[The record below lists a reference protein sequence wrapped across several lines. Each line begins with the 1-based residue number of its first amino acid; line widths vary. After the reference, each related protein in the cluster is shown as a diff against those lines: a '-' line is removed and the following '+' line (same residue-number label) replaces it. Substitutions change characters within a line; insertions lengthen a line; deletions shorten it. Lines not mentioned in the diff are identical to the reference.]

1 MNKIIFVFVG
11 ILFSIQS
18 FALSAKVL
26 KKEHVIYPKV
36 IHWYTQRRL
45 KLVNNLIVTL
55 DGKII

>member
-1 MNKIIFVFVG
+1 MKI
-11 ILFSIQS
+11 
-18 FALSAKVL
+18 L

-45 KLVNNLIVTL
+45 KLIDNLTATL